1 MRPFHTSM
9 GILPLSNGF
18 APLRPSSLDAN
29 NERRP
34 ECRRRPSS
42 RLRSEAAM
50 NDADVPIGQRNPW
63 LLGYAAL
70 VGTSTLLWSMWWP
83 PARPPATAPTR
94 EVQHS
99 ATVIDLAPWRRR
111 PARAGSRTSHY

>member
-70 VGTSTLLWSMWWP
+70 LGTSALAWSIWWP
-83 PARPPATAPTR
+83 LIQPREPPPDQPRQPSPPPTN
-94 EVQHS
+94 
-99 ATVIDLAPWRRR
+99 
-111 PARAGSRTSHY
+111 